1 VSRSTVYTAE
11 RIRSEAAKEFAK
23 GTPLPEAIRKIDARG
38 KRPSIA
44 LVSDVYW
51 RLRGE
56 ANPVVAKTAK
66 GIATEVAKRRLA
78 GERYEVLRYAL
89 AARLGRSVARA
100 EIDSLLAAKDL
111 DSDATYTGR
120 GTRKSRSGEA
130 TRSVRSSS

>member
-1 VSRSTVYTAE
+1 VSRSTYTAE

-23 GTPLPEAIRKIDARG
+23 ETPLPEAVRKIDAKAG
-38 KRPSIA
+38 RPSIA

-56 ANPVVAKTAK
+56 ANPVSAKTAK
-66 GIATEVAKRRLA
+66 GIATEVSKRRLA

-89 AARLGRSVARA
+89 GARLGRSVSRA
-100 EIDSLLAAKDL
+100 EIDSLLSAKGL
-111 DSDATYTGR
+111 DSDETYTGR